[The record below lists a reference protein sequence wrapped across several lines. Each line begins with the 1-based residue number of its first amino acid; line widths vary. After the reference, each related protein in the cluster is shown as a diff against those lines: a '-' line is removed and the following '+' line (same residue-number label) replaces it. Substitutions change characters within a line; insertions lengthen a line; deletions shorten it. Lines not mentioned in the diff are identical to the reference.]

1 MQGGETRVSYP
12 GRMASPLKPFALL
25 LTLLTLSACA
35 ASTPQADQPPPPDW
49 VTRGEPAFGDEQQGF
64 YGVGMAKPE
73 IADEKLRVSAAADRA
88 RRAVITAFERWL
100 VTEMKRV
107 PKGDTSRPAAMA
119 ALPRAAAAQVAIVET
134 WRAPDG
140 AIHVLARL
148 EVDDI
153 R

>member
-1 MQGGETRVSYP
+1 MTR
-12 GRMASPLKPFALL
+12 LALL
-25 LTLLTLSACA
+25 LVLTTLAACA
-35 ASTPQADQPPPPDW
+35 TSGAPSDRPPPPEW
-49 VTRGEPAFGDEQQGF
+49 VSRGPAFGDEQQGF
-64 YGVGMAKPE
+64 YGVGRAEPE
-73 IADEKLRVSAAADRA
+73 IEDEKLRVSAAADRA

-107 PKGDTSRPAAMA
+107 PKGDTDRPAALA
-119 ALPRAAAAQVAIVET
+119 ALPRAAAADVDIVET